1 MTKFP
6 MKKLSELCSEILD
19 CVNKTAPESADVTP
33 FKMLRTS
40 NIRNGI
46 IDYENVKYVSE
57 ETYMKW
63 TRRGKLKKGDIV
75 FTREAPLGEVGML
88 HEADGYF
95 LGQRLV
101 LFRADE
107 TCCYNR
113 FLLYALQ
120 FHDVKESITSS
131 GVGATVVHMRVPECA
146 NISVPCP
153 CLSLQK
159 KIGDTLYHYDELIEN
174 NRRQIKLLEEAAQRL
189 YKEWFV
195 DLRFPG
201 HEHTPIVNGIPQ
213 GWQRHIFADLIQK
226 EIGGGWGKECEEGRY
241 DVSAYVIRGTD
252 IEHVAVG
259 EYAVPY
265 RYHTRTNFDARKL
278 RNGDIIFEVSG
289 GGKNEGV
296 AKTLR
301 VTSGMLGMWEERAIC
316 ASFCKLVRL
325 QDDVYSCYISDALK
339 YLRATKQTESYENR
353 SASSIINFRWTDFL
367 NNQEF
372 IIPEKNTML
381 QYYEMSNAVYE
392 KQVALAKSI
401 SCATEARD
409 RLLPKL
415 MSGEVEV

>member
-63 TRRGKLKKGDIV
+63 TRRGKLKEGDIV

-159 KIGDTLYHYDELIEN
+159 KIGDTLYHYDSLIEN

-213 GWQRHIFADLIQK
+213 GWKMACFGDEIDYVRGRSYSSKELSDKGECLLINLKNIRSHGGYLPGGEKGYIGEYKTEQCAHLGDLIMSVTDMTHERRLVGHVALVPQLKSTAIISMDLIKLIPRAFPVSYIYSVFNYGKLDEQAAQYANGTNVLHLKPSCLADLEFVSPPNAILEK
-226 EIGGGWGKECEEGRY
+226 Y
-241 DVSAYVIRGTD
+241 DDFFCALMGMMN
-252 IEHVAVG
+252 AL
-259 EYAVPY
+259 YAE
-265 RYHTRTNFDARKL
+265 N
-278 RNGDIIFEVSG
+278 
-289 GGKNEGV
+289 
-296 AKTLR
+296 
-301 VTSGMLGMWEERAIC
+301 
-316 ASFCKLVRL
+316 ASL
-325 QDDVYSCYISDALK
+325 
-339 YLRATKQTESYENR
+339 
-353 SASSIINFRWTDFL
+353 
-367 NNQEF
+367 
-372 IIPEKNTML
+372 
-381 QYYEMSNAVYE
+381 
-392 KQVALAKSI
+392 
-401 SCATEARD
+401 TEARD